1 MGYGQYSQEAHEDL
15 VRARSDAPREQVF
28 KQKSCH
34 PLMNPRG
41 VRARESRDSAEHP
54 LSVPIAFALD
64 VTGSMGA
71 IPEQIAR
78 RELPGFMKLLA
89 DCGVTDPQVLF
100 LAVGDATCD
109 QAPLQVGQ
117 FETTA
122 ELMDQWLTYSYLEG
136 GGGGNGH
143 ESYELAMY
151 FLAEHTDMDS
161 WVKRKRRGYMFM
173 TGNELPFPAIS
184 KHQVDSVIGDRLD
197 GDIPTEDVVA
207 ALSETYHPFFLIPST
222 GDLATCER
230 TWRDLLGDH
239 VIVMSSP
246 SDTCHVA
253 AGAIALTEGRAADLD
268 QLAQLFTRGGADP
281 RRVRSVINALT
292 PYAATLGRDGAPSL
306 GQSVSA
312 IQADA
317 KSLWRRLTS
326 SAK

>member
-1 MGYGQYSQEAHEDL
+1 MGYGQYSQEAHENL
-15 VRARSDAPREQVF
+15 VRGRSDVPREQVF
-28 KQKSCH
+28 KQKSGH
-34 PLMNPRG
+34 PLMDPRG

-78 RELPGFMKLLA
+78 HELPGFMKLLA
-89 DCGVTDPQVLF
+89 DCSVADPQVLF
-100 LAVGDATCD
+100 LAVGDATSD
-109 QAPLQVGQ
+109 KAPLQVGQ

-122 ELMDQWLTYSYLEG
+122 ELMDQWLTYCYLEG

-197 GDIPTEDVVA
+197 SDIPTEDVVA
-207 ALSETYHPFFLIPST
+207 ALSETYHPFFLIPSADYA
-222 GDLATCER
+222 GTCER

-239 VIVMSSP
+239 VIVMNSP
-246 SDTCHVA
+246 SDTCYVA
-253 AGAIALTEGRAADLD
+253 AGAIALTEGRAANIDKLV
-268 QLAQLFTRGGADP
+268 QLLTDGGASQGK
-281 RRVRSVINALT
+281 VRSVINALT

-306 GQSVSA
+306 GKSVRA
-312 IQADA
+312 GLTDA

-326 SAK
+326 GAK